1 MAATVT
7 THVVLLTFDLM
18 IPFSHSL
25 KDKRRVIKS
34 LKDRVRARFNAAV
47 AEVGYLEE
55 WQRSRIGVA
64 LLGNDAKYLE
74 QGASA
79 IRHLIEGITDIQL
92 LNVNQ
97 EWL

>member
-1 MAATVT
+1 MSATAT
-7 THVVLLTFDLM
+7 AHVLLLTFDLM

-47 AEVGYLEE
+47 AEIGYLEE
-55 WQRSRIGVA
+55 WQRSQIGVA
-64 LLGNDAKYLE
+64 LLGNDAKHLG

-79 IRHLIEGITDIQL
+79 IGRLIEHITDIEL